1 LQALV
6 TGGGSGIGRATC
18 RRLAADGYHVWVCD
32 LDIAAAQRV
41 QAEIVATSGVATAC
55 VVDVSDESSVE
66 TLFARVRATAEI
78 DCLVTAAGIQLL
90 QQDAPVHELD
100 TAVWRRTIDV
110 NLTGTFLTLKYGV
123 RSLLARG
130 GGAVV
135 TIGSPDGIYGME
147 PRSQAYSASKAG
159 IHGLTRAMAVHYAS
173 AGIRVNT
180 VIPGFINTPMNAT
193 IMDDPKALE
202 QGLASVPLHRV
213 GTPEEVASVI
223 GFICQPSASYVTGSL
238 VFVDGGLTAQ

>member
-1 LQALV
+1 MQALV

-18 RRLAADGYHVWVCD
+18 HRFAVDGYHVWVCD
-32 LDIAAAQRV
+32 LDIGAAQRV
-41 QAEIVATSGVATAC
+41 QADIVAANGAATAC
-55 VVDVSDESSVE
+55 EVDVSDESSVE
-66 TLFARVRATAEI
+66 ALFTQVRATEEI

-90 QQDAPVHELD
+90 EHDAPVHELD

-110 NLTGTFLTLKYGV
+110 NLTGTFLTLKHGV

-135 TIGSPDGIYGME
+135 TIGSPDGIYGIE

-173 AGIRVNT
+173 VGIRVNT
-180 VIPGFINTPMNAT
+180 VIPGFINTPMNAS
-193 IMDDPKALE
+193 IISDREALE
-202 QGLASVPLHRV
+202 RGLESVPLRRV
-213 GTPEEVASVI
+213 GTPEEVAAVI
-223 GFICQPSASYVTGSL
+223 GFICHPSASYVTGSL

>member
-1 LQALV
+1 VHALV

-18 RRLAADGYHVWVCD
+18 RQLAADGYHVWVCD
-32 LDIAAAQRV
+32 VDIEAAERV
-41 QAEIVATSGVATAC
+41 QGEILVAGGSATAWH
-55 VVDVSDESSVE
+55 VDVSDETSVE
-66 TLFARVRATAEI
+66 ALFAQVRATAEI
-78 DCLVTAAGIQLL
+78 DCLITAAGIQLL
-90 QQDAPVHELD
+90 DHDAPVHELD

-110 NLTGTFLTLKYGV
+110 NLTGTFLTLKHGV

-130 GGAVV
+130 GGAIV

-159 IHGLTRAMAVHYAS
+159 IHGLTRAMAIHYAS

-180 VIPGFINTPMNAT
+180 VIPGFINTPMNAP
-193 IMDDPKALE
+193 IIDNPAAFEQAL
-202 QGLASVPLHRV
+202 AAVPLRRV
-213 GTPEEVASVI
+213 GTPDEVAAVI
-223 GFICQPSASYVTGSL
+223 GFICQPTASYVTGSL